1 MQGKGLINFLVVI
14 VTIACLYS
22 LSFTFVTRKV
32 ERDAAAYAQGDIA
45 LEKAYLDSMAGEV
58 VYNLGVAK
66 YTYRE
71 AKGNE
76 IALGL
81 DLKGGINVTME
92 VSLQELVRNL
102 ANNPTDENFNTAL
115 KNAETRTKS
124 SQGTYVSLFVDEF
137 KKLSPNTSLA
147 SFFATKDNAG
157 SIQAN
162 SSDAEV
168 QRFLERESVNAI
180 DNSFKVLRTRI
191 DKFGVTS
198 PNIQLQQGTNRI
210 LIELPG
216 VTDEERVRKLLQGSA
231 KLEFWETY
239 DNYEVYPM
247 LDNINRT
254 LASKLREE
262 AAAGV
267 NASTTGDSEQVASDT
282 AAASEDAGLLA
293 TLGAGA
299 DSSTA
304 DSVIGPLGA
313 SQNPLFDVLQPA
325 TAVNQQNQIVLAS
338 GPMVGIANLRDTA
351 KVNRYLEDPLIQQI
365 LPENVKL
372 LWAVKPDAQS
382 PEQLTLYAIK
392 PVGQDGA
399 VLTGSVIT
407 DAKDEFDPQ
416 TNRPMVEMTMNSV
429 GAREWRRITAAASAD
444 PNNKK
449 SIAIVLDGVV
459 YSAPTVQGEIPNGIS
474 SISGNFTIEDTKDLA
489 NVLKA
494 GRLPTTAK
502 IVEEAVVGPTLGQAA
517 IDAGVNSAV
526 IGLIVVLIFMIFYY
540 NRAGWVANIAVIF
553 NVFFL
558 MGVMASLNAVLTL
571 PGIAGIV
578 LTLGTAVDANVLIY
592 ERIREELNLG
602 KSVRQAI
609 SDGYKH
615 AMASI
620 LDSQITTFLVGVI
633 LFIFGSG
640 PILGF
645 ATTLMIGIITS
656 LFTSIFITRIIFE
669 WMLTKEWK
677 ISVSYPWSANTLKN
691 ANYGFVQNR
700 KKFYIVS
707 AIFVVVGFASMMTKG
722 FSLGVDFQ
730 GGRTYTVR
738 YDQPIDLEEVRSN
751 LNTTF
756 GLNTEVKIYGA
767 ENQVRV
773 TTTYHID
780 ETSDEADKEVLDKL
794 NEGLG
799 KVEGNSYEIMSS
811 QKVGPTIANDIK
823 TRAIYSGIFA
833 ILVIALYILIRFRKW
848 QYSVAAAVSTTHD
861 AIVILAL
868 FSLLDGVVPFSL
880 DIDQHFVAA
889 ILTVIAYS
897 INDTVVVFDRLREYL
912 GKREFRNKA
921 IGETIN
927 LAVNRTLSR
936 TIITSLTL
944 IFVLVVLFIFG
955 GEVIRGFSFAIL
967 IGIIVATYSSIFI
980 AAPMVVDMQTDKLLE
995 EPATD
1000 EEATKGKK
1008 LKVQKA

>member
-32 ERDAAAYAQGDIA
+32 ERDAAAYAQGDMA

-58 VYNLGVAK
+58 VYNLGIAK

-102 ANNPTDENFNTAL
+102 ANNPADENFNTAL

-216 VTDEERVRKLLQGSA
+216 VIDEERVRKLLQGSA

-267 NASTTGDSEQVASDT
+267 TAATTEDSEQIASDT
-282 AAASEDAGLLA
+282 ATTTEDAGLLA

-304 DSVIGPLGA
+304 DSVIGALGS
-313 SQNPLFDVLQPA
+313 SQNPFFDVLQPV
-325 TAVNQQNQIVLAS
+325 TAMNQQNQVVLAS

-558 MGVMASLNAVLTL
+558 MGIMASLNAVLTL

-677 ISVSYPWSANTLKN
+677 ISVSFPWSANTLKN

-700 KKFYIVS
+700 KKFYIIS
-707 AIFVVVGFASMMTKG
+707 AIFVLVGLASMMTKG

-738 YDQPIDLEEVRSN
+738 YEQPINLEEVRSN

-756 GLNTEVKIYGA
+756 ELNTEVKIYGA

-794 NEGLG
+794 NEGLS
-799 KVEGNSYEIMSS
+799 KVEGNAYEIMSS

-823 TRAIYSGIFA
+823 TRAIYSGIFS
-833 ILVIALYILIRFRKW
+833 IIIIALYILIRFRKW
-848 QYSVAAAVSTTHD
+848 QYSVAAAISTTHD

-868 FSLLDGVVPFSL
+868 FSLLDGIVPFSL
-880 DIDQHFVAA
+880 DIDQHFVA
-889 ILTVIAYS
+889 
-897 INDTVVVFDRLREYL
+897 
-912 GKREFRNKA
+912 
-921 IGETIN
+921 
-927 LAVNRTLSR
+927 
-936 TIITSLTL
+936 
-944 IFVLVVLFIFG
+944 
-955 GEVIRGFSFAIL
+955 
-967 IGIIVATYSSIFI
+967 
-980 AAPMVVDMQTDKLLE
+980 
-995 EPATD
+995 
-1000 EEATKGKK
+1000 
-1008 LKVQKA
+1008 